1 MIRPLILASAS
12 RSRSAMLTAAGV
24 DFRAVP
30 ADVDEAALKRD
41 MSTGE
46 PGEVALALALAKARK
61 VSADVPGA
69 LVIGAD
75 QMLECEG
82 RWFDKPV
89 DSPAARRQLLALRG
103 RSHQLICA
111 VVAVCDGDSLW
122 QHREDARLVMRPF
135 SEAFLDAY
143 LEGAGPAVLGS
154 VGAYQLEGTGAQLF
168 DFIAGDFFTILGMP
182 LLPLLAFLR
191 REGNLTP

>member
-12 RSRSAMLTAAGV
+12 RSRSTMLTAAGV

-30 ADVDEAALKRD
+30 ADVDEAALKQD
-41 MSTGE
+41 LSTCE

-61 VSADVPGA
+61 VAADWPGA

-82 RWFDKPV
+82 LWFDKPV
-89 DSPAARRQLLALRG
+89 DAHAARRQLLALRG
-103 RSHQLICA
+103 RSHRLICA
-111 VVAVCDGDSLW
+111 VVAVADGDSLW
-122 QHREDARLVMRPF
+122 QHREEAQLVMRPF
-135 SEAFLDAY
+135 SEDFLDGY
-143 LEGAGPAVLGS
+143 LEAAGPAVLGS
-154 VGAYQLEGTGAQLF
+154 VGAYQLEGVGTQLF
-168 DFIAGDFFTILGMP
+168 DSVAGDFFTILGMP